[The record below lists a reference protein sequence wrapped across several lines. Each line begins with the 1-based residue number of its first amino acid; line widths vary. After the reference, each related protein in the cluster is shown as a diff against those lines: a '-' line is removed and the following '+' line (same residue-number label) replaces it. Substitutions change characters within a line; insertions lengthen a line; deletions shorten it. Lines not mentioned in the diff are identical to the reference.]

1 MEDKKVKCQNGKEVN
16 VEETL
21 DKLNKRVK
29 NLNDLLEIKDKVI
42 INFTKD
48 INKIDLENFNLKN
61 ENEKLRKEKSR
72 LSSKLQALTEMYN
85 ECKKENDDL
94 KREINKSKTLCD
106 DCELQHKE
114 CHCDCTREFIPKDKM
129 EGTKDK
135 VEMVKLEITDMYNE
149 YDMEV
154 IAALT
159 GILLHGLVL

>member
-1 MEDKKVKCQNGKEVN
+1 MEDKNVKCQNGKEVN

-42 INFTKD
+42 INITKD
-48 INKIDLENFNLKN
+48 INKMCLENFNLKI
-61 ENEKLRKEKSR
+61 ENERLQKGKLR

-94 KREINKSKTLCD
+94 KGKKEKSKTMCD
-106 DCELQHKE
+106 ECELQHKE
-114 CHCDCTREFIPKDKM
+114 CHCDCAREFIQKDKI

-135 VEMVKLEITDMYNE
+135 VEMVKSEEPYISDF
-149 YDMEV
+149 D
-154 IAALT
+154 I
-159 GILLHGLVL
+159 ILCGLGFRL